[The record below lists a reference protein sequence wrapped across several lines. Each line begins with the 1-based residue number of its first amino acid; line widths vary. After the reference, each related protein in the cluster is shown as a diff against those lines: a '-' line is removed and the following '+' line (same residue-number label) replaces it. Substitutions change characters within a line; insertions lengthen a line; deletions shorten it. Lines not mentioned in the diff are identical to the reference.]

1 MFTFNGFLAKLKT
14 KFSTNKTPTNNHRFP
29 LVLPDGTP
37 DGNATPAGIMQFL
50 GALEYKGY
58 RTGVSFNTITERGL
72 YWVQNMTDAPEE
84 LTRDGFVL
92 EVLVMGTTTA
102 HIVQRLTAGT
112 TTKNTFYHR
121 TLNGE
126 IWGPWI
132 KHEGIALP

>member
-1 MFTFNGFLAKLKT
+1 M
-14 KFSTNKTPTNNHRFP
+14 
-29 LVLPDGTP
+29 
-37 DGNATPAGIMQFL
+37 L

-58 RTGVSFNTITERGL
+58 RTGVSFDTITERGL
-72 YWVQNMTDAPEE
+72 YWVQNMTDAQEE

-126 IWGPWI
+126 TWGPWI